1 LFLSKDAFMPI
12 YAYACADCAHE
23 FETLVRSNESPAC
36 PECGSARLDRQ
47 ISLIAKPASGCG
59 SSSARDAAPACA
71 AMEGGEPCGGCP
83 AFDDMSFGGV
93 N

>member
-1 LFLSKDAFMPI
+1 LLLSKDAFMPI
-12 YAYACADCAHE
+12 YAYARADRAHE

-47 ISLIAKPASGCG
+47 VSLIAKPASGG
-59 SSSARDAAPACA
+59 SSSARGAAPARA
-71 AMEGGEPCGGCP
+71 AMEGGEPRGDCP
-83 AFDDMSFGGV
+83 AFDDMSFGGA

>member
-1 LFLSKDAFMPI
+1 MPI
-12 YAYACADCAHE
+12 YAYACANCAHE

-36 PECGSARLDRQ
+36 PKCGSERLDRQ
-47 ISLIAKPASGCG
+47 LSLIAKPAAGG
-59 SSSARDAAPACA
+59 PSSARDAAPACA

-83 AFDDMSFGGV
+83 AFEDMSFGGV

>member
-1 LFLSKDAFMPI
+1 MPI

-36 PECGSARLDRQ
+36 PNCGSERLDRQ
-47 ISLIAKPASGCG
+47 ISLIAKPASGG
-59 SSSARDAAPACA
+59 PSSAQGAAPACA
-71 AMEGGEPCGGCP
+71 AMEGGEPCGNCP
-83 AFDDMSFGGV
+83 AFEDMNFGGV

>member
-1 LFLSKDAFMPI
+1 MPI
-12 YAYACADCAHE
+12 YAYACAECAHE

-36 PECGSARLDRQ
+36 PECGGERLDRQ
-47 ISLIAKPASGCG
+47 LSLIAKPAAGG
-59 SSSARDAAPACA
+59 PSAGRDAAPACA
-71 AMEGGEPCGGCP
+71 AMEGAEPCGGCP

>member
-1 LFLSKDAFMPI
+1 MPI

-36 PECGSARLDRQ
+36 PECGSERLDRQ
-47 ISLIAKPASGCG
+47 ISLIAKPASG
-59 SSSARDAAPACA
+59 DAAPACA

-83 AFDDMSFGGV
+83 AFEGMSFGGV

>member
-36 PECGSARLDRQ
+36 PQCGSARLDRQ
-47 ISLIAKPASGCG
+47 ISLIAKPASGG
-59 SSSARDAAPACA
+59 PSSARDAAPACA
-71 AMEGGEPCGGCP
+71 AMEGGESCGGCP
-83 AFDDMSFGGV
+83 AFEDMSLAE
-93 N
+93 

>member
-1 LFLSKDAFMPI
+1 MPI

-23 FETLVRSNESPAC
+23 FETLVRSNELPAC
-36 PECGSARLDRQ
+36 PECGSERLDRR
-47 ISLIAKPASGCG
+47 ISLIAKPASGG
-59 SSSARDAAPACA
+59 PSSARDVAPACA

-83 AFDDMSFGGV
+83 AFGDMSVGGV